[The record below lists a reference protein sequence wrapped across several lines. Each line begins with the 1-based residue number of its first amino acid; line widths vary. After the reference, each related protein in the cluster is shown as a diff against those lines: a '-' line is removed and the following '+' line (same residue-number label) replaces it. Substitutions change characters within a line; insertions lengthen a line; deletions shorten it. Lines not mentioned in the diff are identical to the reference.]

1 MIISFSMLQNRY
13 WTAENSA
20 YGLRCFSF
28 PETAQEFL
36 GEFIPGPGEDGCRF
50 RVRFLLLMAAGLLH
64 HPLAGPVAGNEISL
78 LRKSENDSPDFSFDT
93 AGPLYFVHSGIPPFL
108 LIRARPGRMAFQAFF
123 SDAFCYRHDQYRF
136 LDAAFL

>member
-1 MIISFSMLQNRY
+1 MLQNSY

-64 HPLAGPVAGNEISL
+64 HPPTGPVAGYKVFL
-78 LRKSENDSPDFSFDT
+78 LRKSENDSPDFSFDA

-108 LIRARPGRMAFQAFF
+108 LIGTRSCRMAF
-123 SDAFCYRHDQYRF
+123 R
-136 LDAAFL
+136 AAFSVLSVSGMISIDFGMLHFYSIESG